1 MAAWTLILVSLALAV
16 GLFLALWLLALIR
29 RDPSFVDAFWAFGMV
44 VMALSSF
51 ALGDG
56 DIERRALLTG
66 LAAAWGMRLGL
77 HLLFRWLGEGAD
89 KRYQRMM
96 KGAEDKRGWGF
107 AKATL
112 LFVFLPQAVLMWL
125 VSLPVQAPQ
134 AVSSGP
140 LGLIALAGT
149 ALALFGIAF
158 ETIGDA
164 QLARFKRDSANKG
177 KVMDTGLWAW
187 TRHPNY
193 FGDACA
199 WWGIWLV
206 AAETGWVGIATVI
219 GPIFLTYT
227 LTRWSGAPLL
237 EAGLKRSRPGYAEY
251 VKRTSPF
258 IPWPPKRREDPAS
271 GVDG

>member
-1 MAAWTLILVSLALAV
+1 MAAWELILVNLALAV
-16 GLFLALWLLALIR
+16 GLFLALWLFALIR
-29 RDPSFVDAFWAFGMV
+29 RDPSFVDAFWAFAMV

-56 DIERRALLTG
+56 DMERRALLTALAVIWG
-66 LAAAWGMRLGL
+66 LRLGL

-96 KGAEDKRGWGF
+96 KGAEEKRGWGF

-112 LFVFLPQAVLMWL
+112 LFVFLPQAFLMWL

-134 AVSSGP
+134 AVSGEP
-140 LGLIALAGT
+140 LGLVALAGT

-164 QLARFKRDSANKG
+164 QLARFKRDPANAG
-177 KVMDTGLWAW
+177 KVMDKGLWAW

-199 WWGIWLV
+199 WWGIWLI

-237 EAGLKRSRPGYAEY
+237 ESGLKRSRPGYADY

-258 IPWPPKRREDPAS
+258 IPWPPKRRGEPAS
-271 GVDG
+271 DVPE

>member
-1 MAAWTLILVSLALAV
+1 MAVWELILVNLALAFA
-16 GLFLALWLLALIR
+16 LFAALWLFALVR

-44 VMALSSF
+44 VMAAASF
-51 ALGDG
+51 TLADG
-56 DIERRALLTG
+56 DIERRALLTA
-66 LAAAWGMRLGL
+66 LAAIWGLRLGL
-77 HLLFRWLGEGAD
+77 HLLLRWLSEGPD

-96 KGAEDKRGWGF
+96 TGAQDKRGWSF
-107 AKATL
+107 ARATL
-112 LFVFLPQAVLMWL
+112 LIVFLPQAFLMWL

-134 AVSSGP
+134 SVSGEP
-140 LGLIALAGT
+140 FGLLALAGT
-149 ALALFGIAF
+149 ALALFGVAF

-164 QLARFKRDSANKG
+164 QLARFKRDPANKG
-177 KVMDTGLWAW
+177 QVMDTGLWAW

-219 GPIFLTYT
+219 GPVFLTYT

-237 EAGLKRSRPGYAEY
+237 ESGLKRSRPGYADY

-258 IPWPPKRREDPAS
+258 IPWPPKRRAD
-271 GVDG
+271 